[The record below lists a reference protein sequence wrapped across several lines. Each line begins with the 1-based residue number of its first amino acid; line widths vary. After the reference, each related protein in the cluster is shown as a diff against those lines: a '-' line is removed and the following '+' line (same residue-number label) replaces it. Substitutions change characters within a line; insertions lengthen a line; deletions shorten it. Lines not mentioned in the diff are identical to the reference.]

1 MRLNEINPKVGSL
14 KKKKRVGRGIGSG
27 YGKTAGRG
35 MKGQKSRSGVSINGF
50 EGGQMPLHMRM
61 PKHGFTSPRK
71 TKKVVI
77 KTNFFNALIKKNLI
91 KDNQEFNIAEL
102 KALTKAKKDTEIK
115 ILLGEKL
122 NVAIKIEAHG
132 GSKNAVKEFKRAG
145 GDIKI
150 VKFSRDKSVKTED
163 KSDKKRVTDEEL
175 KKSDGKLAKKVSSNK
190 KDKSETITKEKE
202 PKSKEVASNT
212 NTKKKAS
219 KKPNEKKEVSR
230 LDKKK

>member
-1 MRLNEINPKVGSL
+1 M
-14 KKKKRVGRGIGSG
+14 GR
-27 YGKTAGRG
+27 
-35 MKGQKSRSGVSINGF
+35 RS
-50 EGGQMPLHMRM
+50 
-61 PKHGFTSPRK
+61 KCK
-71 TKKVVI
+71 TKK
-77 KTNFFNALIKKNLI
+77 KSNC
-91 KDNQEFNIAEL
+91 
-102 KALTKAKKDTEIK
+102 KKDTEIK

-175 KKSDGKLAKKVSSNK
+175 KKSDGKLAKKVSSQQ
-190 KDKSETITKEKE
+190 KDKSEMITKEKE